1 MISWFTRKRA
11 PYLSRKGPI
20 FGPFFLEPAPLGVGW
35 RKTFHPTNKET
46 IMKLMKTL
54 LMTAAVAVLSTGAMA
69 ADGSANT
76 DGTHNAN
83 NTQTDTNMG
92 VNANKDSSNDAAANI
107 NANASTEAEMSD
119 TSNDVNTSTD
129 INTTADAN
137 AQVSLDRATVQSVQA
152 SLKNEGHSVSVDGVW
167 GPRTAAALRN
177 FQEANNLP
185 ATGTLDSQTMA
196 ALDIR

>member
-1 MISWFTRKRA
+1 
-11 PYLSRKGPI
+11 
-20 FGPFFLEPAPLGVGW
+20 
-35 RKTFHPTNKET
+35 
-46 IMKLMKTL
+46 MKLMKTL
-54 LMTAAVAVLSTGAMA
+54 LMTAALAVLSTGAMA

-119 TSNDVNTSTD
+119 TSNDVNTSAD
-129 INTTADAN
+129 INTTADAGG
-137 AQVSLDRATVQSVQA
+137 QVALDRATVQSVQA

>member
-1 MISWFTRKRA
+1 MKFT
-11 PYLSRKGPI
+11 
-20 FGPFFLEPAPLGVGW
+20 
-35 RKTFHPTNKET
+35 
-46 IMKLMKTL
+46 KTL
-54 LMTAAVAVLSTGAMA
+54 LMTAAVAVLSTAAMA

-92 VNANKDSSNDAAANI
+92 VNAHKDMSNDAAAGI
-107 NANASTEAEMSD
+107 NTNASTEAEMSD
-119 TSNDVNTSTD
+119 TSNDVNTRTD
-129 INTTADAN
+129 INTTADA
-137 AQVSLDRATVQSVQA
+137 AGSVTLDRATVQSVQA

-167 GPRTAAALRN
+167 GPRTASALRN
-177 FQEANNLP
+177 FQQANNLP